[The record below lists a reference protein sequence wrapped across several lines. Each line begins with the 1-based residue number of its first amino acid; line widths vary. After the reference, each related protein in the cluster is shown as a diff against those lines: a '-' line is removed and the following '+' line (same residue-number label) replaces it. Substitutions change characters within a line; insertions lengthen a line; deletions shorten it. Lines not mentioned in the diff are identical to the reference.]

1 MVKILNDAN
10 FESVIKENS
19 FVLVDFY
26 ADWCGPCRMMA
37 PVIEELAKELEGKI
51 VVAKINVDENPDTAA
66 KFQIFSIPT
75 FILFKDGKAEQ
86 KILGAVGKAGL
97 LEKIKPYIS
106 S

>member
-1 MVKILNDAN
+1 MKILNDAN

-19 FVLVDFY
+19 LVLVDFY

>member
-1 MVKILNDAN
+1 MKILNDAN

-19 FVLVDFY
+19 LVLVDFY

-86 KILGAVGKAGL
+86 KILGVVGKAGL
-97 LEKIKPYIS
+97 LEKIKPYFS